1 MPYTFSL
8 FRGSGP
14 SPILFHQTTPFNNNT
29 TSTTSVEKN
38 PAMLLGKTDR
48 IRSLK
53 DRSQNKN
60 KLSYKMSNI
69 INKSLYSN
77 TNVNAYDAMR
87 AHTRIAHHGAAVTGS
102 AAKWF

>member
-1 MPYTFSL
+1 MPNTFSL
-8 FRGSGP
+8 FRGNGP

-29 TSTTSVEKN
+29 TTSVEKN

-48 IRSLK
+48 LRSLK
-53 DRSQNKN
+53 DRAQNKN
-60 KLSYKMSNI
+60 NLSYKMSNI

-77 TNVNAYDAMR
+77 ASVNAYDAMR